1 MYALEMSKDVESGP
15 VFSECSQVHEPQM
28 LLH

>member
-1 MYALEMSKDVESGP
+1 MYALEMSKDVEFVL